1 MRSTS
6 NLLVPAMV
14 LLYGVISVAAL
25 AQMPTYKLG
34 KPLSAEELR
43 KWDTGIG
50 PEGKELPPGSGTAK
64 EGKELWMR
72 QCAKCH
78 GVDAKSSMPGSIRPP
93 TPDNN
98 PVLGGEKGLIQATQ
112 FATTIWDYINRAMPL
127 GEEAGKLKPD
137 EVYAATAY
145 LFALEGIIK
154 ETDVLDAKTLPK
166 VRMPHAS
173 GDLSPYKRRF

>member
-64 EGKELWMR
+64 EG
-72 QCAKCH
+72 
-78 GVDAKSSMPGSIRPP
+78 
-93 TPDNN
+93 
-98 PVLGGEKGLIQATQ
+98 
-112 FATTIWDYINRAMPL
+112 
-127 GEEAGKLKPD
+127 
-137 EVYAATAY
+137 
-145 LFALEGIIK
+145 
-154 ETDVLDAKTLPK
+154 
-166 VRMPHAS
+166 
-173 GDLSPYKRRF
+173 